1 MTALASRPAPAR
13 VDLIALLALFA
24 ALISVAT
31 GASFAKSLFPSVGP
45 EGATALRLIIGAII
59 LSAIFRP
66 WRLDLRGGWRS
77 LAGYGV
83 VLGLMNLAFY
93 KALTFIPL
101 GIAIAI
107 EFTGPLAVAVLT
119 SRRKSD
125 LLWVGIAAAGL
136 LLLLPLWGGAMKL
149 DWRGVVLALIAGACW
164 AGYILLGKRA
174 GEEHG
179 AGAVAGGMI
188 VAALVAAPVGV
199 AHAGMALLRPEIL
212 VLGIAVGIASS
223 AVPFALE
230 MIALRRLPSNT
241 FSTLLSAEPA
251 VGAMVGFLL
260 LGEILAPLQWL
271 AILLIVCASVGAA
284 LGSKA
289 APVRH
294 SEPAPL

>member
-1 MTALASRPAPAR
+1 MTVLASRPAPAR
-13 VDLIALLALFA
+13 VDVVALLALFA
-24 ALISVAT
+24 ALVSVAT
-31 GASFAKSLFPSVGP
+31 GASFAKILFPSVGP
-45 EGATALRLIIGAII
+45 EGATALRLIIGAAI

-66 WRLDLRGGWRS
+66 WRLRLRGNWRA
-77 LAGYGV
+77 LVGYGV
-83 VLGLMNLAFY
+83 VLGVMNLAFY

-125 LLWVGIAAAGL
+125 LLWVGIAIAGL
-136 LLLLPLWGGAMKL
+136 LLLLPLWRGTPHL
-149 DWRGVVLALIAGACW
+149 DWRGIALALIAGACW

-174 GEEHG
+174 GEAHG

-212 VLGIAVGIASS
+212 VLGITVGIASS
-223 AVPFALE
+223 AIPFALE

-260 LGEILAPLQWL
+260 LGEILSPLQWL

-284 LGSKA
+284 LGSKTPPA
-289 APVRH
+289 Q
-294 SEPAPL
+294 EPAPL

>member
-1 MTALASRPAPAR
+1 MTALASRAAPAR
-13 VDLIALLALFA
+13 LDVFALLALFA
-24 ALISVAT
+24 AMISVAA
-31 GASFAKSLFPSVGP
+31 GASFAKTLFPSVGP
-45 EGATALRLIIGAII
+45 EGATTLRLIIGAII

-66 WRLDLRGGWRS
+66 WRLDWRGGWRS

-83 VLGLMNLAFY
+83 VLGLMNLTFY

-101 GIAIAI
+101 GVAIAI
-107 EFTGPLAVAVLT
+107 EFIGPLGVAVLT

-125 LLWVGIAAAGL
+125 LVWIGLAAAGL

-149 DWRGVVLALIAGACW
+149 DWRGIALAFVAGLCW

-223 AVPFALE
+223 AIPFALE

-251 VGAMVGFLL
+251 VGAMVGLVL
-260 LGEILAPLQWL
+260 LGEILSGMQWL
-271 AILLIVCASVGAA
+271 AIVLIVCASVGAA
-284 LGSKA
+284 LGSRSG
-289 APVRH
+289 PVE
-294 SEPAPL
+294 EPAPL

>member
-13 VDLIALLALFA
+13 VDLLALLALFA
-24 ALISVAT
+24 AMISVAG
-31 GASFAKSLFPSVGP
+31 GASFAKTLFPSIGP
-45 EGATALRLIIGAII
+45 EGATTMRLIIGAII

-66 WRLDLRGGWRS
+66 WRLQWRTGWRS
-77 LAGYGV
+77 LAAYGA
-83 VLGLMNLAFY
+83 VLGLMNLSFY
-93 KALTFIPL
+93 KSLAYIPL

-107 EFTGPLAVAVLT
+107 EFIGPLTVAVLT

-125 LLWVGIAAAGL
+125 LIWIGLAIAGL
-136 LLLLPLWGGAMKL
+136 LFLLPLWGGATHL
-149 DWRGVVLALIAGACW
+149 DWRGIALALVAGACW
-164 AGYILLGKRA
+164 AAYILLGKRA

-188 VAALVAAPVGV
+188 VAALVAAPVGI
-199 AHAGMALLRPEIL
+199 AHAGMTLLKPEIL

-223 AVPFALE
+223 AIPFALE

-251 VGAMVGFLL
+251 VGAMVGVVL
-260 LGEILAPLQWL
+260 LGEMLSMAQWL
-271 AILLIVCASVGAA
+271 AIGLIVFASVGAA
-284 LGSKA
+284 MGSRGI
-289 APVRH
+289 PN

>member
-13 VDLIALLALFA
+13 ADVLALLALFA
-24 ALISVAT
+24 AMISVGA
-31 GASFAKSLFPSVGP
+31 GASFAKTLFPSVGP
-45 EGATALRLIIGAII
+45 EGATTLRLIIGAII

-66 WRLDLRGGWRS
+66 WRLQWRGGWRS

-83 VLGLMNLAFY
+83 VLGVMNLTFY

-107 EFTGPLAVAVLT
+107 EFIGPLSVAVLT
-119 SRRKSD
+119 SRRRAD
-125 LLWVGIAAAGL
+125 LVWVGLAIAGL
-136 LLLLPLWGGAMKL
+136 LLLLPLRGGVATL
-149 DWRGVVLALIAGACW
+149 DWRGIVLAFVAGVCW
-164 AGYILLGKRA
+164 AAYILLGKRA
-174 GEEHG
+174 GEAHG

-188 VAALVAAPVGV
+188 VAALVAAPVGI
-199 AHAGMALLRPEIL
+199 AHAGTALLRPEIL
-212 VLGIAVGIASS
+212 ALGIAVGIASS
-223 AVPFALE
+223 AIPFALE
-230 MIALRRLPSNT
+230 MIALHRLPSNT

-260 LGEILAPLQWL
+260 LGEILSPLQWL

-284 LGSKA
+284 LGA
-289 APVRH
+289 RAIPARH

>member
-13 VDLIALLALFA
+13 VDAVALLALFA
-24 ALISVAT
+24 ALVSVAT

-59 LSAIFRP
+59 LAAIFRP
-66 WRLDLRGGWRS
+66 WRLQLRNGWHA

-101 GIAIAI
+101 GVAIAI

-125 LLWVGIAAAGL
+125 LLWIGIAIAGL
-136 LLLLPLWGGAMKL
+136 LLLLPLWRGTAQL
-149 DWRGVVLALIAGACW
+149 DWRGIALALVAGACW
-164 AGYILLGKRA
+164 AAYILLGKRA
-174 GEEHG
+174 GEAHG

-188 VAALVAAPVGV
+188 VAALVAAPVGI
-199 AHAGMALLRPEIL
+199 AHAGAALLRPEIL
-212 VLGIAVGIASS
+212 LLGLAVGIASS
-223 AVPFALE
+223 AIPFALE

-251 VGAMVGFLL
+251 VGAVVGFIL
-260 LGEILAPLQWL
+260 LGEILSAMQWL
-271 AILLIVCASVGAA
+271 AIGLIVCASVGAA
-284 LGSKA
+284 LGAKA
-289 APVRH
+289 VPNPD
-294 SEPAPL
+294 PAPL